1 MRPSIQSAT
10 NICLVAVVL
19 FVFNSCALILSGT
32 KQGVHFD
39 SSPPSVDV
47 YIDGARAGTTPC
59 KIELKKNKEYSIEFR
74 KEGYESRTYRISN
87 SVGAG
92 WIVLDILVGLVPVVI
107 DATTGAWYSLDQES
121 INTILEKQLP
131 K

>member
-1 MRPSIQSAT
+1 MRPSIQSSAI
-10 NICLVAVVL
+10 ICLVAVFL
-19 FVFNSCALILSGT
+19 FVFNSCALIFSGT
-32 KQGVHFD
+32 KQGVQFD
-39 SSPPSVDV
+39 SSPPSADV

-74 KEGYESRTYRISN
+74 KESYQSRTYRISN

-92 WIVLDILVGLVPVVI
+92 WVVLDILAGLVPIVI

-121 INTILEKQLP
+121 INTILEKQQ
-131 K
+131 